1 MTNMATKKKIMLV
14 ALCIAGLFLLASCTQ
29 LDVIGKDSIDSFG
42 KVLTAAGDLAA
53 NDDANAGYT
62 IKAPDG
68 AARFIWVRDFSK
80 STGFDMALEF
90 DAQPFIDAGLDV
102 SKLPQS
108 IQVKDGLL
116 FIGAELGSSSPT
128 GEATPVNAYRQAVD
142 QSRARIKY
150 HTALDHYGV
159 DLGGGNM
166 FEWAKDTST
175 NDKDIVYVLNPQPFI
190 DAGVA
195 PDKVSGWVF
204 AKVPTMD
211 ENNKPIEVDKLL
223 KPFNLQ

>member
-1 MTNMATKKKIMLV
+1 MMAKKKLVLV
-14 ALCIAGLFLLASCTQ
+14 ALCLAGLFILSSCAD

-42 KVLTAAGDLAA
+42 KMVTAAGDLVAA
-53 NDDANAGYT
+53 DDANAGYT
-62 IKAPDG
+62 INAPDG
-68 AARFIWVRDFSK
+68 AARFIWVQDFSK

-90 DAQPFIDAGLDV
+90 DAQPFLDAGLDV

-128 GEATPVNAYRQAVD
+128 GEATAVNAYRQAVD
-142 QSRARIKY
+142 QSRTRVKY

-159 DLGGGNM
+159 ELGGGNM
-166 FEWAKDTST
+166 FEWAKDIST
-175 NDKDIVYVLNPQPFI
+175 NDKDIVFVLNPQPFI
-190 DAGVA
+190 DAGVT
-195 PDKVSGWVF
+195 PDKVNGWVF

>member
-1 MTNMATKKKIMLV
+1 MIAKKKLILAALV
-14 ALCIAGLFLLASCTQ
+14 IAGLFVLSSCAE
-29 LDVIGKDSIDSFG
+29 LDVIGKDSTDSFG
-42 KVLTAAGDLAA
+42 KVLTAAGDLVAEDA
-53 NDDANAGYT
+53 ANAGYT
-62 IKAPDG
+62 LKAPDG

-80 STGFDMALEF
+80 SAGFDMALEL
-90 DAQPFIDAGLDV
+90 DAKPFLDAGLDV

-128 GEATPVNAYRQAVD
+128 GEVTPVNAMRQAVD
-142 QSRARIKY
+142 QSRARVKY

-159 DLGGGNM
+159 ELGGGNM
-166 FEWAKDTST
+166 FEWAKDTAT
-175 NDKDIVYVLNPQPFI
+175 NDKDIVFVLNPQPFI

-195 PDKVSGWVF
+195 PDNVQGWVF

-211 ENNKPIEVDKLL
+211 ENNNPIEVDKLL
-223 KPFNLQ
+223 KPFDLQ